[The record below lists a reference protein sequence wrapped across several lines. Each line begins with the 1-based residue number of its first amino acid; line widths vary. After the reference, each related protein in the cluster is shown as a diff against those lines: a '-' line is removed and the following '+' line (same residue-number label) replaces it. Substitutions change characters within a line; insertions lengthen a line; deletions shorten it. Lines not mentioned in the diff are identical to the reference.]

1 MKYALL
7 IAARE
12 YLENTK
18 TKGFWISICFFPIIL
33 FASIRVPMLLEQ
45 RATPARY
52 FVLVD
57 QSGQFD
63 KTIEAALERARQKRV
78 LTALTEYVSKNA
90 RPKPVEGQ
98 GKPAAKVDLEKVPA
112 PDNKALD
119 EFLDGF
125 ADSNPQ
131 AIENFT
137 SQGGKDA
144 FLKQVEPHVKTE
156 APKFKEP
163 KERFTRVALPGNLS
177 ANTPI
182 SNLVAQLRPYLRG
195 KQKLTVDG
203 QEVELY
209 AAILIPAD
217 IEQKVIRPGDA
228 AALMR
233 GKRNGI
239 EYWSSNLADQSLRE
253 DVERSINAEIRRR
266 EYTARGMDASLV
278 RDVERT
284 HVPLATLNPK
294 KEEGK
299 ETVSMADY
307 IRQYAPSAFVYLLWV
322 AIFSIVQMLLN
333 NTIEEKSNR
342 IIEVLLSSVTPGE
355 LMGGKLL
362 GIAAVGLTMIG
373 SWILA
378 LLVTL
383 AWRAGPELE
392 FASQV
397 LQVLRTSNL
406 LPAFVFYF
414 LFGYLMYAAVIMAL
428 GSVCNTLKEAQNFM
442 GVITMVM
449 MVPIFTLTFIPKDPN
464 GMLARV
470 LSWIPCYTPF
480 VMMNRATAD
489 PPMFDLVG
497 TMILMVVATI
507 FSLWASAKV
516 FRIGVL
522 RTGQPPRL
530 LELLRWL
537 RPG

>member
-7 IAARE
+7 IALRE
-12 YLENTK
+12 YMENAK
-18 TKGFWISICFFPIIL
+18 TKGFWIGICIFPIIL
-33 FASIRVPMLLEQ
+33 FASIKVPMLLEQ
-45 RATPARY
+45 KATPARY

-57 QSGQFD
+57 QSGQFE
-63 KTIEAALERARQKRV
+63 KTIEGALERARQKRV
-78 LTALTEYVSKNA
+78 LTALTEYASKNA
-90 RPKPVEGQ
+90 RPKAASGQ
-98 GKPAAKVDLEKVPA
+98 PAKVDLEKVPA
-112 PDNKALD
+112 PDTKALE

-137 SQGGKDA
+137 SQGGKDT
-144 FLKQVEPHVKTE
+144 FLKQVEPFVKPD
-156 APKFKEP
+156 AVKFKEP
-163 KERFTRVALPGNLS
+163 RERFTRVALPGKLK
-177 ANTPI
+177 ADAPI
-182 SNLVAQLRPYLRG
+182 SNLVAELRPYLRG
-195 KQKLTVDG
+195 KQKLKADG
-203 QEVELY
+203 HEVELY

-233 GKRNGI
+233 GKRSGI

-253 DVERSINAEIRRR
+253 DIERSINAEIRRR
-266 EYTARGMDASLV
+266 EYTARGMDATSV

-299 ETVSMADY
+299 EAVSMADY

-322 AIFSIVQMLLN
+322 AIFSIAQMLLN

-373 SWILA
+373 AWILA
-378 LLVTL
+378 LIGTL

-397 LQVLRTSNL
+397 LNVLRTSNL

-442 GVITMVM
+442 GVITMIM
-449 MVPIFTLTFIPKDPN
+449 MVPLFTLTFIPKDPN

-489 PPMFDLVG
+489 PPMFDLAG
-497 TMILMVVATI
+497 TMILMVVATVV
-507 FSLWASAKV
+507 SLWASAKI

-530 LELLRWL
+530 VELLRWL